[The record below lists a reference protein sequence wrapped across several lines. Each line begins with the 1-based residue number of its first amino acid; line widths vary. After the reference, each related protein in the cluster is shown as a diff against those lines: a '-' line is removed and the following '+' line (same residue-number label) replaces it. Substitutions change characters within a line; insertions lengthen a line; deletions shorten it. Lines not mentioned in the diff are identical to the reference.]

1 MKHARKICIALTLTL
16 IVSILSPLTAS
27 AFNFTPTSGVD
38 EKGNPVPLSLYSE
51 SVYMMNL
58 DTGDVIVDI
67 NGDEERAPASL
78 TKIMTA
84 AVLLDEF
91 KGSEKKMKEKYV
103 SAGSEAF
110 DELYGTGAST
120 ADIQPNEKVNYYDLL
135 AALMIPSSCE
145 AANII
150 AINLGGSIS
159 GFCDMMNEKA
169 EKLGLEHT
177 HFSNAHGLFVAQN
190 YSSCK
195 DIAVLCKYLL
205 DKYEVFKEIVAMPSY
220 QMESTEYHSVGSTIV
235 NTNYMISSASDYYYS
250 YVKGIKTGS
259 LDAAG
264 RCLASYASYDGY
276 NYLTVTMGAPMEKLE
291 EDVKRGEEDPES
303 FYANDVIYYNM
314 LDHAAL
320 YDWAFDTLVSTDFI
334 NPNSEVTEAAVEFGE
349 NADYV
354 NLKPAEGYTQL
365 WPTSISID
373 DIEQQ
378 ISVKENIVAPI
389 ELGDVLGEMKLVYNG
404 EEIASIDLVATS
416 KVERS
421 AVSEKLE
428 VAKAF
433 PKSTEFKYA
442 IYAVIMLFVVYT
454 IGYVIYIQ
462 FKYMKK

>member
-1 MKHARKICIALTLTL
+1 MKQKNRICFLTALML
-16 IVSILSPLTAS
+16 IISVISPYSAS

-38 EKGNPVPLSLYSE
+38 EKGDPVPLSLYSE
-51 SVYMMNL
+51 SVYMIDL

-67 NGDEERAPASL
+67 NGEEERAPASL

-91 KGSEKKMKEKYV
+91 KGSEKKMKASYV

-159 GFCDMMNEKA
+159 GFCDLMNQKA
-169 EKLGLEHT
+169 EKLGLKNT

-195 DIAVLCKYLL
+195 DIASLCKYLL
-205 DKYEVFKEIVAMPSY
+205 DKYDVFKDIVAMPSY
-220 QMESTEYHSVGSTIV
+220 QMESTKFHSVGSTIV
-235 NTNYMISSASDYYYS
+235 NTNYMLSSTSDYYYP

-291 EDVKRGEEDPES
+291 ADIKKGDKDPES
-303 FYANDVIYYNM
+303 FYADDVIYYNM
-314 LDHAAL
+314 LDHSAL
-320 YDWAFDTLVSTDFI
+320 YEWAFNSLASTDFI
-334 NPNSEVTEAAVEFGE
+334 NPNSEVTEATVEFGD

-354 NLKPAEGYTQL
+354 NLKPAAGYTQL
-365 WPTSISID
+365 WPKGISTD
-373 DIEQQ
+373 NIERKV
-378 ISVKENIVAPI
+378 IVKSNIVAPV
-389 ELGDVLGEMKLVYNG
+389 EPGDILGEMKLIYNG

-421 AVSEKLE
+421 ASAEKLE
-428 VAKAF
+428 IAKAF
-433 PKSTEFKYA
+433 PKSSEFRYA
-442 IYAVIMLFVVYT
+442 VYAVIMLFVVYT
-454 IGYVIYIQ
+454 IGYFICIQ